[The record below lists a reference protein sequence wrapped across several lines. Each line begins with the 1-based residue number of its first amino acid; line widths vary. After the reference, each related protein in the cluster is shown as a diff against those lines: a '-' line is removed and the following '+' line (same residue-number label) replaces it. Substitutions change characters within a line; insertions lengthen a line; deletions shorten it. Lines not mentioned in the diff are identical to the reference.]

1 MTKIRSLAQVA
12 TLAAAAALFGCSTPL
27 PSIAP
32 EKADAT
38 IKAAFVN
45 PPDPF
50 KPRLAQDE
58 TMRQCSEA
66 RNDPPA
72 ALGEAISKREAATIK
87 YPADGNLMGDWK
99 RGEAL
104 AQSGYGLRF
113 SDYPATRPNGGNC
126 YACHQISKAEVSFG
140 TLGPSLAE
148 YGKLKDFSAEATK
161 AVYDKIYNSHAANP
175 CSLMPRFGANGVLT
189 IEQIKDAVALLMS
202 KDSPVNQ

>member
-1 MTKIRSLAQVA
+1 MTKTLSLAKIAALGAVA
-12 TLAAAAALFGCSTPL
+12 TLFGCATPL
-27 PSIAP
+27 PVIAP

-45 PPDPF
+45 PPEPF
-50 KPRLAQDE
+50 KPRLEQDE
-58 TMRQCSEA
+58 TMRQCSDV
-66 RNDPPA
+66 RNEPSA
-72 ALGEAISKREAATIK
+72 AEGEAISKREAATIK
-87 YPADGNLMGDWK
+87 YPADGNLMGDWR

-113 SDYPATRPNGGNC
+113 TDYPPARPNGGNC
-126 YACHQISKAEVSFG
+126 YACHQISKAELSYG

-148 YGKLKDFSAEATK
+148 YGKLKDFSAEAIK

-175 CSLMPRFGANGVLT
+175 CSLMPRFGTNGVLT